1 MVLVSLSYMEF
12 YIKHIMYQFLHFKG
26 LQRMC
31 SYYEPVNLP
40 EYLRETGGDED
51 PFDSDDGYDYQ
62 EPIPLLASSSFNE
75 VNIK

>member
-1 MVLVSLSYMEF
+1 
-12 YIKHIMYQFLHFKG
+12 
-26 LQRMC
+26 MC